1 MKTNN
6 AILTASNTTD
16 EVRIDNTIFRVKR
29 TFSGEESIAEILSGW
44 AVNKTLQLEN
54 SMTMTDK
61 TASLPDENKN
71 FM

>member
-6 AILTASNTTD
+6 AILTAGNTTD

-29 TFSGEESIAEILSGW
+29 TFSGEESFAEILSGW

-61 TASLPDENKN
+61 TASLLDENKS